1 VSDPKTQTH
10 KKVYNIFI
18 NERHFQEKSM
28 PMANIFFNFEL
39 GEKQSQIKKKRVFT
53 FIRHGLV

>member
-1 VSDPKTQTH
+1 VGD
-10 KKVYNIFI
+10 VYI
-18 NERHFQEKSM
+18 NELHLQEKSM